1 MIELSSL
8 YSFNLSHSISYS
20 LTCYQ
25 SAYLK
30 WYYFVPFMKNLLNNR
45 FIGGKQEETKAAI
58 KECIDCNLKLLQPD
72 INLSGYECSIENG
85 NQIRLGMCSIKGLGE
100 AAVTELLRARA
111 EVGGQFESFEQVL
124 KTVEKRKF
132 NRNKVI
138 VCIFA
143 GVFDSFGFSK
153 RELYENYCISYLG
166 EDPQE
171 EVSISRGFTIK
182 TKSKAVKS
190 MQVQFFTHALS

>member
-1 MIELSSL
+1 
-8 YSFNLSHSISYS
+8 
-20 LTCYQ
+20 
-25 SAYLK
+25 
-30 WYYFVPFMKNLLNNR
+30 MKNLLNNR

-58 KECIDCNLKLLQPD
+58 KECINCELKLLQPD
-72 INLSGYECSIENG
+72 INQSDYECSIENE

-100 AAVTELLRARA
+100 AAVTELLRARE
-111 EVGGQFESFEQVL
+111 EVGGAFESFDQFI
-124 KTVEKRKF
+124 KTVEKKKF

-143 GVFDSFGFSK
+143 GVFDSFGFTK
-153 RELYENYCISYLG
+153 RELYENYCVSYLG